1 MALKRTRMTYSDGS
15 RGSIDGQQG
24 LESAWEVQ
32 LERHKWLVRGSQ
44 LGVWV

>member
-1 MALKRTRMTYSDGS
+1 MTYSDGS

-32 LERHKWLVRGSQ
+32 LETSKTNTYQHNLEKIL
-44 LGVWV
+44 